1 MRTSRTTTGGKPALF
16 GRNIQDIPFDLQ
28 CCFEETLNEQQKTF
42 LHMLRCIEKHQPALF
57 RPYAG
62 TGRIPYQYQP
72 FLRSQFAKNFFQIE
86 TTRKLIERLR
96 ADPNLRLLCGF
107 TAIPGRS
114 SFSRAFNYLSGM
126 EILDGMLED
135 FAKETFKDK
144 IVYHVSRDSSAINAR
159 ETVEKKNKKKDKKTL
174 KKRGRPR
181 KGAVKEEKQPTE
193 MEKQVTQSA
202 SVSLEKLS
210 KKCSFSCKKN
220 SQGNISYWKGY
231 KLHLDVSDTGF
242 PITAYVT
249 GANVHD
255 SMLAIPMEKM
265 TEQRVA
271 FCYSLMDPAYDAQI
285 IIDYILSRERVP
297 IIEHN
302 KRKNKNRPPLDP
314 VKKER
319 YKIRT
324 TVERAY
330 SHLKDNLI
338 PKAIYVK
345 GITKVSFV
353 LFSAVLC
360 LAALKYLSFLL

>member
-1 MRTSRTTTGGKPALF
+1 MKTITEIIGGAQALL
-16 GRNIQDIPFDLQ
+16 DIPFDLQ
-28 CCFEETLNEQQKTF
+28 TCFEEALNGQQKTF
-42 LHMLRCIEKHQPALF
+42 MHILRCIEEHLPSLI

-72 FLRSQFAKNFFQIE
+72 FLRSQFAKNFFRIE
-86 TTRKLIERLR
+86 TTSKLIERLK

-114 SFSRAFNYLSGM
+114 SFSRAFSYLGEM
-126 EILDGMLED
+126 GILTGTLED
-135 FAKETFKDK
+135 FAKETFKGK

-159 ETVEKKNKKKDKKTL
+159 ETVEKKDKKKSKKTL

-181 KGAVKEEKQPTE
+181 KGAVKQEKQPTE
-193 MEKQVTQSA
+193 MEQQITRSA
-202 SVSLEKLS
+202 ADSLEKLN

-242 PITAYVT
+242 PITACVT

-265 TEQRVA
+265 TEQRVT
-271 FCYSLMDPAYDAQI
+271 FCYSLMDPAYDANTI
-285 IIDYILSRERVP
+285 TGFILSRERMPV
-297 IIEHN
+297 IDKN
-302 KRKNKNRPPLDP
+302 KRKNKNHHPLDP
-314 VKKER
+314 AKKER

-360 LAALKYLSFLL
+360 LAALKHLSFLC